1 MLNYGL
7 SCVKTGMLSS
17 KRTIVFA
24 SKVMRATIL
33 GTLCSIPIIIEKF
46 EINLRGE
53 VKEME
58 NVLKP
63 RLKSE

>member
-1 MLNYGL
+1 
-7 SCVKTGMLSS
+7 MLSS

-46 EINLRGE
+46 EINLRRE